1 MIYFNIINH
10 YMKKV
15 TSSLPLLKTLYVIF
29 FVSILIRMIIFNL
42 LPKTPSS
49 LAPDE
54 GTYAD
59 LVKYIAAGENTVD
72 YPGYGPGF
80 YYGSRILILPALHLN
95 YFGISPLDSLRVISS
110 LFGALSSFI
119 LIIYLTY
126 ILQNNKSKIAR
137 NQGSGITLI
146 LFFTIFTFW
155 PSRFLWSVVG
165 LRESANEFLVICFFI
180 SLNFFLLHSKNSAIK
195 YVYLSLCCVL
205 IISIASIRFQVA
217 IIVFLSFCI
226 IIAIWKLKNRDRLIS
241 SILILCTW
249 IPIQSIVNIQS
260 NIVTINTELKA
271 AGNTVNAKSTFEI
284 VRCPEILR
292 NIENEATSNLI
303 CNAYRAPLSIPSFLF
318 RPFFGSDTYSLSTY
332 AAALENLVWLIG
344 VFFVIS
350 NYVLKRR
357 ILYFEYLKPI
367 VIFSIFFV
375 CAASVYEGNLGTAF
389 RHKSLISITLFSWIT
404 LILYNTSLNK
414 KIKN

>member
-1 MIYFNIINH
+1 
-10 YMKKV
+10 
-15 TSSLPLLKTLYVIF
+15 
-29 FVSILIRMIIFNL
+29 
-42 LPKTPSS
+42 
-49 LAPDE
+49 
-54 GTYAD
+54 
-59 LVKYIAAGENTVD
+59 
-72 YPGYGPGF
+72 
-80 YYGSRILILPALHLN
+80 
-95 YFGISPLDSLRVISS
+95 
-110 LFGALSSFI
+110 
-119 LIIYLTY
+119 
-126 ILQNNKSKIAR
+126 
-137 NQGSGITLI
+137 
-146 LFFTIFTFW
+146 
-155 PSRFLWSVVG
+155 
-165 LRESANEFLVICFFI
+165 
-180 SLNFFLLHSKNSAIK
+180 
-195 YVYLSLCCVL
+195 
-205 IISIASIRFQVA
+205 
-217 IIVFLSFCI
+217 
-226 IIAIWKLKNRDRLIS
+226 
-241 SILILCTW
+241 
-249 IPIQSIVNIQS
+249 
-260 NIVTINTELKA
+260 VTINTELKA